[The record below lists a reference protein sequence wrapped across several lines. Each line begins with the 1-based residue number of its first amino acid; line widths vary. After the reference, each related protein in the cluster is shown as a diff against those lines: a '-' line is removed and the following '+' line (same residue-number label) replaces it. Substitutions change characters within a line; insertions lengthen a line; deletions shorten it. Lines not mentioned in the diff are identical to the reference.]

1 VFVLPRVPL
10 AMIWWFAASHALA
23 RGQVRDLK
31 TQARVFQNNRCSACQ
46 APLDL
51 PAVHF
56 LCMHSFHQARVSHFE
71 SYAIAERP
79 ATQ

>member
-1 VFVLPRVPL
+1 
-10 AMIWWFAASHALA
+10 M
-23 RGQVRDLK
+23 RDLK

-56 LCMHSFHQARVSHFE
+56 LCMHSFHQARGFLGLAAPLRSADGWLMKVRACRE
-71 SYAIAERP
+71 ACRLLR
-79 ATQ
+79 